1 MRERRYPPRVTLP
14 ETIPVKRTEEE
25 AEFVSVRPVVR
36 QTFRIE
42 QLVDM
47 LLAVTGKELPRV
59 QQILRSG
66 TVVYHY
72 YRYWWDGF
80 EAPEE
85 DLRRLLATFPDADAS
100 RTFRAEAC
108 TAVRI
113 ERADAQLPARQAVV
127 ELERDAASRKGLLR
141 ARSLWDGL
149 MDAARE
155 QPPRYQTYSYARRA
169 DCYGLELSAETRE
182 RLTGEFERLAPR
194 DLRGPLR
201 QICRSPGGLRLLYLC
216 PR

>member
-1 MRERRYPPRVTLP
+1 VALP

-47 LLAVTGKELPRV
+47 LLAVTGKELPRL

-72 YRYWWDGF
+72 YRYWWTGF
-80 EAPEE
+80 EAAAE
-85 DLRRLLATFPDADAS
+85 DLRELLAKFPDADAS
-100 RTFRAEAC
+100 REFRAEAC
-108 TAVRI
+108 TKVAM
-113 ERADAQLPARQAVV
+113 ERAETHAAARQAAAEV
-127 ELERDAASRKGLLR
+127 ERDAASKKRLFRG
-141 ARSLWDGL
+141 RSLWDCL

-155 QPPRYQTYSYARRA
+155 ETPRYQTYSYMRRA
-169 DCYGLELSAETRE
+169 DIYVLELGAGALELAAAARE
-182 RLTGEFERLAPR
+182 RLARDIERLAPR

-201 QICRSPGGLRLLYLC
+201 HVLRAPGIVNVLYIC